1 MASCSAPLCER
12 NEPSRLFMLQM
23 GLCYSR
29 RVQWGEQHR
38 PRDPTALRSLYPMA
52 LRSLYP
58 TPRSWAAA
66 LLLQKFPSAEGQ
78 RLSKTNKQNRKEEK
92 QTLSSECFVLQKCPG
107 RAGKCQRAQGCGRQ
121 HGPPAASQDNP
132 SLVCGDGGDV
142 PSRRKKLPCLGQT
155 RSPHR

>member
-1 MASCSAPLCER
+1 
-12 NEPSRLFMLQM
+12 MLQM

-58 TPRSWAAA
+58 TLRSWGAA

-107 RAGKCQRAQGCGRQ
+107 RAGKCQ
-121 HGPPAASQDNP
+121 
-132 SLVCGDGGDV
+132 
-142 PSRRKKLPCLGQT
+142 
-155 RSPHR
+155 

>member
-1 MASCSAPLCER
+1 
-12 NEPSRLFMLQM
+12 MLQM

-38 PRDPTALRSLYPMA
+38 PRDPTALRSLYPMALRSLYPMA

-107 RAGKCQRAQGCGRQ
+107 RAGKCQ
-121 HGPPAASQDNP
+121 
-132 SLVCGDGGDV
+132 
-142 PSRRKKLPCLGQT
+142 
-155 RSPHR
+155 